1 MDKVFWI
8 FTGAVLGWAFT
19 GEYQRRKQFQIIIKK
34 LTMSEL
40 NLQELLTKVQG
51 LEQSGVEMQ
60 TSLTNIAG
68 DITAIKE
75 GLPATGGLTEEE
87 VATLRTSLESAEASI
102 TAAKNAAANL
112 DAENPA
118 APTE

>member
-1 MDKVFWI
+1 MDKLFWI
-8 FTGAVLGWAFT
+8 FAGAVLGWAFT
-19 GEYQRRKQFQIIIKK
+19 GDYQRRKQFKIIIKK

-51 LEQSGVEMQ
+51 LEQSGVEVQ

-75 GLPATGGLTEEE
+75 GLPATGGLTEAE
-87 VATLRTSLESAEASI
+87 VAIVRTSLERAELSI

-118 APTE
+118 PTE